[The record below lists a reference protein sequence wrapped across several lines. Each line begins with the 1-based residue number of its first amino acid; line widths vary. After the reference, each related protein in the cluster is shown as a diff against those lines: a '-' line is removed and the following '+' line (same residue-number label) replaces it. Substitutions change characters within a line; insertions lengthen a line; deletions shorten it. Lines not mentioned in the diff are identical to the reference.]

1 MTISS
6 RTPEG
11 LPHRCPICGND
22 SAIDPSLPGGD
33 STCPSCGHLLWWFRD
48 RLGLASDQRDLHSL
62 LLDDLGEDSLEM
74 AELIMEL
81 EEEFGVA
88 IPDDA
93 AERMESVGDAIDYI
107 IAHRRAADWPAT
119 VLDSIRCRGEGL
131 RYD

>member
-74 AELIMEL
+74 AELIIEL

-88 IPDDA
+88 IPDEE
-93 AERMESVGDAIDYI
+93 AEQMKSIGDAIDYI
-107 IAHRRAADWPAT
+107 IAHRREAD
-119 VLDSIRCRGEGL
+119 
-131 RYD
+131 